1 MIQIKKINHIG
12 IAVRNIEKSIW
23 FWNNV
28 LGLPLTNI
36 EEVPSYKVNVA
47 FLKTGESEIEL
58 LMPLEGNAPL
68 EKVILEKGGG
78 LDHLCLEVDDVESVL
93 DELRSKGVKLINEI
107 PVELPGRKVAFV
119 HPSSADGVLLEFYEL
134 I

>member
-47 FLKTGESEIEL
+47 FLKTGESKIEL
-58 LMPLEGNAPL
+58 LMPMEGNAPP
-68 EKVILEKGGG
+68 EKIVLEKGGG
-78 LDHLCLEVDDVESVL
+78 LDHLYLEVEDVKSVL
-93 DELRSKGVKLINEI
+93 DELRSKGVKLINQTAI
-107 PVELPGRKVAFV
+107 ELPGRKVAFGY
-119 HPSSADGVLLEFYEL
+119 P
-134 I
+134 

>member
-12 IAVRNIEKSIW
+12 IAVRSIERSIW
-23 FWNNV
+23 FWNKV
-28 LGLPLTNI
+28 LGLPLTNV

-47 FLKTGESEIEL
+47 FLKTGESDIEL
-58 LMPLEGNAPL
+58 LMPLGGNEAL
-68 EKVILEKGGG
+68 EKLILDKGGG
-78 LDHLCLEVDDVESVL
+78 LDHLCLEVEDLDGVL
-93 DELRSKGVKLINEI
+93 NELKSEGVKLIDET
-107 PVELPGRKVAFV
+107 PVVLPGRKIAFV